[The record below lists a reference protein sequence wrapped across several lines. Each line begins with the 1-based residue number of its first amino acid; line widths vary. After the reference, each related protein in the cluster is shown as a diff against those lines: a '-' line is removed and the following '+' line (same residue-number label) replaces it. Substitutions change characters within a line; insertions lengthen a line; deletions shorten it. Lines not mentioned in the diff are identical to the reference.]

1 MTKFTYSGIIMK
13 RDGVGYGVLSRER
26 QMSVVLAAFEDRTY
40 RCLSAVQVV
49 DFESETTIRLLEI
62 AANGHHTSAF
72 KAYCENIAG
81 RFVPEMTAYIRG
93 LATPYKA
100 AQVEP
105 DCVRNAIVNALKHE
119 DAFRAAV
126 SFETCIPYLLGDERL
141 VGSMRDVLR
150 EARGDYDPKIWL
162 KEAALRAEN
171 DLVTRNGPIGGMIL
185 QYRQSDEAVRQT
197 AYA

>member
-1 MTKFTYSGIIMK
+1 MT
-13 RDGVGYGVLSRER
+13 RDGVGYGILSRER

-49 DFESETTIRLLEI
+49 EFESETTSRLLEI
-62 AANGHHTSAF
+62 AATNHRNSAF
-72 KAYCENIAG
+72 KAYCENVAG

-93 LATPYKA
+93 LAVPYKA

-126 SFETCIPYLLGDERL
+126 SFETCIPYLLGDESL
-141 VGSMRDVLR
+141 VASMRDVLA
-150 EARGDYDPKIWL
+150 EARRDYDAKAWL
-162 KEAALRAEN
+162 KEAALHAEN
-171 DLVTRNGPIGGMIL
+171 DLVARNGPIAGMIQ
-185 QYRQSDEAVRQT
+185 QYRQSDDAVRQT
-197 AYA
+197 SYA